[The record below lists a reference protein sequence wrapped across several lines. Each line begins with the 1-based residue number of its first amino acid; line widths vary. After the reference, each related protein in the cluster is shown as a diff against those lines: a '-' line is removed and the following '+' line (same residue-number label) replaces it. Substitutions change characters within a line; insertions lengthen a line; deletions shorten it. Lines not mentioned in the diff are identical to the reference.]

1 VVVLHNHHFLKC
13 RYAALFEEELL
24 FEAMQ
29 DEDLVLIP
37 IGREEEPI
45 ERREARR
52 EGNLENKKKLW

>member
-1 VVVLHNHHFLKC
+1 
-13 RYAALFEEELL
+13 
-24 FEAMQ
+24 MQ

-52 EGNLENKKKLW
+52 EGNLENKKKTLVMFGTPIISCVRVNVHV